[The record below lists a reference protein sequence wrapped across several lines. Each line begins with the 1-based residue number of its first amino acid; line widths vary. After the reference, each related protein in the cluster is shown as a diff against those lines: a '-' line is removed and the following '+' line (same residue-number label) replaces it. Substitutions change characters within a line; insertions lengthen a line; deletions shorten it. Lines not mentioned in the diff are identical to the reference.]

1 MPVTGTTLTIARQ
14 FRQSPQR
21 VFAAWADAIAM
32 SKWIGGA
39 GFTAPPLTSDFR
51 VGGHYDVGIRSP
63 EGQTYRWGG
72 QYLEIAEPTRLSFT
86 VAYYGWPG
94 DITLTDAPENVITI
108 TFAPSGS
115 GTLMTFEQ
123 APLAPNINPTNHEDG
138 WRAAFDKLEQSLSA
152 MVAS

>member
-1 MPVTGTTLTIARQ
+1 MRISPRPAHRSEITPEVGWCGVARIRPKPPPLGPVRHPVTG
-14 FRQSPQR
+14 
-21 VFAAWADAIAM
+21 
-32 SKWIGGA
+32 
-39 GFTAPPLTSDFR
+39 DFR
-51 VGGHYDVGIRSP
+51 VGGHYDVAIRSL